1 MFKTSFDDSLPLRA
15 GLETLL
21 ATWRE
26 TKTLPKLPAVQEHS
40 EQQMCFSWICLQ
52 VSVSSSHECPLSL
65 VATALLLKLLY
76 Y

>member
-26 TKTLPKLPAVQEHS
+26 TKTPPKLPAMQEHS
-40 EQQMCFSWICLQ
+40 EEQMCLSWSCLQ
-52 VSVSSSHECPLSL
+52 VP
-65 VATALLLKLLY
+65 
-76 Y
+76 